1 MPDMPS
7 YRKLG
12 NSVINAAHNF
22 GAPFHIKDTQS
33 GFRCYNRAL
42 IESIRFEESGFGF
55 STEVLS
61 KARNRG
67 ARITQVPIK
76 CIYNCDLSDNST
88 LNPVRHGVGVLLK
101 TIRWR
106 FWEWTGR

>member
-1 MPDMPS
+1 MSEMPS

-12 NSVINAAHNF
+12 NSVINSAHNI
-22 GAPFHIKDTQS
+22 GATPVKDTQS

-42 IESIRFEESGFGF
+42 IENMRFEEAGFGF

-61 KARNRG
+61 KARKRG
-67 ARITQVPIK
+67 ARISQVPIK

-88 LNPVRHGVGVLLK
+88 LNPVIHGFGVLFR

-106 FWEWTGR
+106 FWEYTGL